1 MFDSKLHSAFQN
13 FLISQSGGNIINIK
27 SFTVQAYNE
36 MINPTTRGFELMS
49 ITMGRK
55 LILECTSK
63 NSNYFPGIESLEDR
77 FFTFFKN
84 HLNGISDV
92 QIHYHYS
99 MYCCRD

>member
-27 SFTVQAYNE
+27 SFSVQAHSE
-36 MINPTTRGFELMS
+36 LISSTRGFELMS
-49 ITMGRK
+49 LTMGRK
-55 LILECTSK
+55 LIIECTSR
-63 NSNYFPGIESLEDR
+63 NSNHFPGIESLEDR

-84 HLNGISDV
+84 HLNGISGV

>member
-13 FLISQSGGNIINIK
+13 FLVKQSGGNIINVK
-27 SFTVQAYNE
+27 SFTIQAQPN
-36 MINPTTRGFELMS
+36 IATSARGFELIS
-49 ITMGRK
+49 LITGRK
-55 LILECTSK
+55 LIIECTSK
-63 NSNYFPGIESLEDR
+63 NSNHFPGIESLEDR

-84 HLNGISDV
+84 HLNGISGV